1 MQGQAGPQGRA
12 VLHGHPSLRELE
24 DPRRPL
30 GVFYDP
36 VERIAT
42 RHADHTY
49 EEIVFDPWQQATW
62 DANGG
67 VSDRGDC

>member
-1 MQGQAGPQGRA
+1 
-12 VLHGHPSLRELE
+12 
-24 DPRRPL
+24 
-30 GVFYDP
+30 VFYDP

-67 VSDRGDC
+67 VSDRGDCWTGTCHRTAVVESVIR